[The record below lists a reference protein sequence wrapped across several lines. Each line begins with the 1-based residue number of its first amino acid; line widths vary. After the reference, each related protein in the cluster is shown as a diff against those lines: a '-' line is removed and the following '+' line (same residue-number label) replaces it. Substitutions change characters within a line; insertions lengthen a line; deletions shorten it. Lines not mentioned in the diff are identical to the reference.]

1 MPESASL
8 RTAAL
13 VLFCRRPLPGS
24 GKQRLARDLGEAGAH
39 AVARALLEC
48 ALEDAA
54 AWPGRLV
61 ISPAC
66 GEDADWAQGLLLPRL
81 KWVIAQPKGN
91 LGHRINAVD
100 AAVRRRRCR
109 RVLFVGSD
117 APCMQPGDLEA
128 ATAALDHADVV
139 LISAA
144 DGGVTLMGS
153 RVKWPRLASLPW
165 SESAL
170 GCALERC
177 CQASGLTVAR
187 MSASF
192 DIDKVAD
199 FRLAFEALA
208 RDPRPARQRLNEL
221 LTALTRPPA
230 AFPSPAADSVAGEA

>member
-8 RTAAL
+8 RAAAL

-24 GKQRLARDLGEAGAH
+24 GKRRLARDLGEANSL

-54 AWPGRLV
+54 AWSGRLV
-61 ISPAC
+61 ISPAH
-66 GEDADWAQGLLLPRL
+66 GEDAAWAQGLLPRL
-81 KWVIAQPKGN
+81 KWVISQPKGN

-128 ATAALDHADVV
+128 AAATLDHADVV
-139 LISAA
+139 LIPAA

-153 RVKWPRLASLPW
+153 RVRWPRLSSLPW

-187 MSASF
+187 LSASF
-192 DIDKVAD
+192 DIDQVAD

-221 LTALTRPPA
+221 LTALTCPPPA
-230 AFPSPAADSVAGEA
+230 IASPSASPAAGEA

>member
-24 GKQRLARDLGEAGAH
+24 GKQRLVRDLGEENSL

-61 ISPAC
+61 VSPAC
-66 GEDADWAQGLLLPRL
+66 GADAAWAKGLLPRL
-81 KWVIAQPKGN
+81 KWVIPQPKGN
-91 LGHRINAVD
+91 LGQRINAVD
-100 AAVRRRRCR
+100 AAVRRRHCG
-109 RVLFVGSD
+109 RVLIIGSD

-128 ATAALDHADVV
+128 AAATLEHADVA
-139 LISAA
+139 LIPAA

-153 RVKWPRLASLPW
+153 RVQWPQLSSLPW

-177 CQASGLTVAR
+177 CQAAGLSVAR
-187 MSASF
+187 LSASF
-192 DIDKVAD
+192 DIDQVAD

-221 LTALTRPPA
+221 LTALTCPPA
-230 AFPSPAADSVAGEA
+230 ARASPPGGPGESTA